1 MGKGRGGNM
10 KSNWN
15 KVSKYRNELFG
26 VAAIL
31 VLLVH
36 SIDYDWPEKVRIVQ
50 EIFKQGSIGVDIFLF
65 LAGVGL
71 YYSLKKDSDI
81 KNFMIRRIKRVLIP
95 SLIIVIPGYILLD
108 LIVNNIGV
116 SRFFLDIFF
125 LRFWI
130 YGGDGT
136 WYVSFT
142 IILYLIYPAIYFF
155 VLKRRSRFKFYTIF
169 LLVLVL
175 NVWLCLSV
183 LEFYSKY
190 ESSFARL
197 PIFLLGCWAGEWV
210 YGKKQYTIGLPIG
223 LLVIYTVIRA
233 TLIYSRSMIPYE
245 MYTLIF
251 RGSYVFGALAIVL
264 LVPTILERLHLS
276 RIDRIL
282 SCIGGL
288 SLEIYLIHIF
298 LSNIFRSSSIGKR
311 YNSVWIYFIFIIPL
325 SLLLVKA
332 YEEIKKRISE

>member
-1 MGKGRGGNM
+1 M

-15 KVSKYRNELFG
+15 IVSEYRKELFG

-31 VLLVH
+31 VILVH
-36 SIDYDWPEKVRIVQ
+36 SKVYDWPEMVRIVQ
-50 EIFKQGSIGVDIFLF
+50 EIFAQGSVGVDIFLF

-95 SLIIVIPGYILLD
+95 SLIIAIPGYILLD

-116 SRFFLDIFF
+116 LRFFLDIFF
-125 LRFWI
+125 LGFWI
-130 YGGDGT
+130 YGSGVT

-142 IILYLIYPAIYFF
+142 IILYLIYPAIYF
-155 VLKRRSRFKFYTIF
+155 LILERRSRFKFYAIF

-175 NVWLCLSV
+175 NVWLCLNAP
-183 LEFYSKY
+183 EFYSKY
-190 ESSFARL
+190 EGPFARL

-210 YGKKQYTIGLPIG
+210 YCKKSLTIWTPIG
-223 LLVIYTVIRA
+223 LLVIYAVIRA
-233 TLIYSRSMIPYE
+233 VLIYNRSMIPCE
-245 MYTLIF
+245 MYTLII
-251 RGSYVFGALAIVL
+251 RESYVFGSLAIVL
-264 LVPTILERLHLS
+264 LVPIILERIHLS
-276 RIDRIL
+276 WIDRIL
-282 SCIGGL
+282 SWAGGL

-298 LSNIFRSSSIGKR
+298 LSNIFLSSSIGKQ
-311 YNSVWIYFIFIIPL
+311 YNSVWIYFAFIIPL

-332 YEEIKKRISE
+332 YEEIKKRISR